1 MGALDGR
8 VAIVTG
14 SGGGI
19 GRGEAMF
26 LAAEGAKVV
35 VNDVGPAPE
44 GSTSTPAEAVAAE
57 ILAAGGE
64 ASANRDDISTF
75 SGAEAL
81 IDQAVDTYGG
91 LDILVNNA
99 GIIRDGMSFNLS
111 EAEWDAVIAVHLK
124 GHVAPARFASRYWRE
139 KAKAGD
145 DVYGRIINTSSESG
159 LHGQGGQSNYS
170 AAKAGIASLTIVQA
184 RELQKYGITVNAIAP
199 RGRTAMTLAVP
210 GAADIIGAKEG
221 EFDGWH
227 PDNVAPFVGF
237 LASPAAAGISGQ
249 VFVVWGDEVIRMT
262 GWMPATSI
270 RNGDRWTI
278 DEIVARQADLFPG
291 EHDTE
296 IPLLRPTL

>member
-44 GSTSTPAEAVAAE
+44 GANRTPAEQVVAE
-57 ILAAGGE
+57 IVAAGGE

-75 SGAEAL
+75 AGAEAL
-81 IDQAVDTYGG
+81 VDQAVGTYGD
-91 LDILVNNA
+91 LNILVNNA
-99 GIIRDGMSFNLS
+99 GIVRDAMSFS
-111 EAEWDAVIAVHLK
+111 MTEAEWDAVLAVHLK
-124 GHVAPARFASRYWRE
+124 GHFAPARFASRYWRE
-139 KAKAGD
+139 RSKSGA

-159 LHGQGGQSNYS
+159 LHGQAGQANYS
-170 AAKAGIASLTIVQA
+170 AAKAGIASMSIVQA

-210 GAADIIGAKEG
+210 GAADIISAKDG